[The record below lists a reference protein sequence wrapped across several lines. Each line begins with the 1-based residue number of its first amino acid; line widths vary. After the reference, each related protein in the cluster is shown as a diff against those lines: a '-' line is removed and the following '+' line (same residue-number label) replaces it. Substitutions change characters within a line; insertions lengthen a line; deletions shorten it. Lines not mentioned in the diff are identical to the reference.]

1 MRSRV
6 TGFDSIARSHQAG
19 IAVLATDEPAD
30 FHSPASF
37 RSWLKKNHASTSA
50 LIVRLYRNHA
60 ENKGITY
67 AQALDEALCFGW
79 IDGVRRSFDKDS
91 FTVRFSPRRGG
102 SIWSLVNVGH
112 AQRLI
117 KDGRM
122 AKSGLVAFQ
131 SRDEKRTG
139 VYSFEQRPTKLS
151 PGHVRKFRSE
161 KKAWEFFQ
169 SQAPWYRRTSAFWV
183 MSAKREETR
192 EKRLGILIAC
202 SGRGAPIPALAR
214 PKKSGA

>member
-1 MRSRV
+1 M
-6 TGFDSIARSHQAG
+6 
-19 IAVLATDEPAD
+19 ATVEPAV
-30 FHSPASF
+30 FRSPAFF

-50 LIVRLYRNHA
+50 LIVRIFRNHA
-60 ENKGITY
+60 AHAGTTY

-91 FTVRFSPRRGG
+91 FTIRFSPRRPG
-102 SIWSLVNVGH
+102 SIWSLVNVTH

-117 KDGRM
+117 KEGRM
-122 AKSGLVAFQ
+122 AKPGLVAFQ
-131 SRDEKRTG
+131 ARDRKRTG
-139 VYSFEQRPTKLS
+139 VYSFEQGPSELS
-151 PGHVRKFRSE
+151 AAHVRKFRAE

-169 SQAPWYRRTSAFWV
+169 GQAPWYRRTSAYWV

-202 SGRGAPIPALAR
+202 SGRGEPIPALAR
-214 PKKSGA
+214 PGKSDR

>member
-1 MRSRV
+1 M

-131 SRDEKRTG
+131 SRDEK
-139 VYSFEQRPTKLS
+139 
-151 PGHVRKFRSE
+151 FRSE

-202 SGRGAPIPALAR
+202 SGRAAPIPALAR